1 MYDRHTFRMMKHDLV
16 YAMLQKAYGLTK
28 EAKLSFLRRLLYTAV
43 INGHVDQQDVEY
55 AIRFSCVFNYPMN
68 AKERREA
75 LQWMNYHGDRYLN
88 KLLSHEQQQ
97 ELKLLYELCE
107 RVVEE
112 GDLSALQRIAEL
124 V

>member
-1 MYDRHTFRMMKHDLV
+1 
-16 YAMLQKAYGLTK
+16 
-28 EAKLSFLRRLLYTAV
+28 
-43 INGHVDQQDVEY
+43 
-55 AIRFSCVFNYPMN
+55 
-68 AKERREA
+68 
-75 LQWMNYHGDRYLN
+75 MNYHGNRYLN